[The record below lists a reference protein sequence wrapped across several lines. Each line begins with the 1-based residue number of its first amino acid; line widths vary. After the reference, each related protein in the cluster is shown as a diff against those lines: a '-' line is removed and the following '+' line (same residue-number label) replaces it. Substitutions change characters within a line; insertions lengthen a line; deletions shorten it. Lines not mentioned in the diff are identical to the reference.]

1 MLAAAERVR
10 NRADFTE
17 VVRMGRRAGRGSLVV
32 HLLLPSAVPG
42 DQPGPTGGSGARA
55 GFIVSKAVG
64 NAVTRNRVR
73 RRLRHLVRSR
83 LAALPGGALL
93 VVRALPPAAGASSA
107 GLAVDLHAA
116 LSAAVRA
123 ADRRSRGTS
132 GDRSSGVPRT
142 GPRTRARAGDAR

>member
-32 HLLLPSAVPG
+32 HLLLSS
-42 DQPGPTGGSGARA
+42 PGPGGRSDATDSTGARA

-64 NAVTRNRVR
+64 NAVNRNRVR
-73 RRLRHLVRSR
+73 RRLRHLARSR
-83 LAALPGGALL
+83 LAALPGGTLL

-107 GLAVDLHAA
+107 GLAADLDAA
-116 LSAAVRA
+116 LSTAVRA
-123 ADRRSRGTS
+123 AERRSQGTA
-132 GDRSSGVPRT
+132 GDRPSGAPRT